1 MRPNVSRLASLFL
14 LEIWWRQGAPWRVAS
29 SERDRGIRDQCHT
42 AATLLTTSSNATA
55 RFEATVSTI
64 QKSTMRLIGRSYM
77 AFAFTPEAPI
87 VDWLAE
93 LDAWLARTPGFFV
106 DRAVVLDLTKV
117 ELSTS
122 GITHLI
128 TSLAERGV
136 RVMGLEGV
144 DSSQLGPELPPLLQ
158 GGRGVQIAETITKPS
173 FPAEPATA
181 APPRPTSLLIDRPV
195 RSGQSIFFP
204 DGDVSVLGS
213 VASGAEVVAGGSI
226 HIYGTLRG
234 RAMAGNT
241 GNHNARIF
249 CQKVEAELLAID
261 GYYRTAEEID
271 ATLRGRAMHAWLDG
285 TTIMI
290 TALH

>member
-1 MRPNVSRLASLFL
+1 
-14 LEIWWRQGAPWRVAS
+14 
-29 SERDRGIRDQCHT
+29 
-42 AATLLTTSSNATA
+42 LLTTSSNAAA

-64 QKSTMRLIGRSYM
+64 KKSTMRLIGRSYM

-87 VDWLAE
+87 VDWLVE

-106 DRAVVLDLTKV
+106 DRAAVLDLTKV
-117 ELSTS
+117 KLSKS
-122 GITHLI
+122 GIAHLT

-158 GGRGVQIAETITKPS
+158 GGRSAQTTAETITKPS
-173 FPAEPATA
+173 LPAEPAA
-181 APPRPTSLLIDRPV
+181 AVPPRPTSLLVDRPV
-195 RSGQSIFFP
+195 RSGQSVFFP

-241 GNHNARIF
+241 GNPNARIF

-285 TTIMI
+285 TTLMI

>member
-1 MRPNVSRLASLFL
+1 
-14 LEIWWRQGAPWRVAS
+14 
-29 SERDRGIRDQCHT
+29 
-42 AATLLTTSSNATA
+42 
-55 RFEATVSTI
+55 
-64 QKSTMRLIGRSYM
+64 
-77 AFAFTPEAPI
+77 
-87 VDWLAE
+87 
-93 LDAWLARTPGFFV
+93 
-106 DRAVVLDLTKV
+106 
-117 ELSTS
+117 
-122 GITHLI
+122 
-128 TSLAERGV
+128 
-136 RVMGLEGV
+136 MGLEGV

-158 GGRGVQIAETITKPS
+158 GGRSAQTTAETITKPS
-173 FPAEPATA
+173 LPAEPAA
-181 APPRPTSLLIDRPV
+181 AVPPRPTSLLVDRPV
-195 RSGQSIFFP
+195 RSGQSVFFP

-241 GNHNARIF
+241 GNSNARIF

-285 TTIMI
+285 TTLMI